1 VGRLCAAEPSARADS
16 KAAMTTLTTVIFTN
30 VVVCFVALVL
40 NFMMQ
45 KTVLLKWLTCGLL
58 TLAILLLV
66 ITYIVAHK

>member
-1 VGRLCAAEPSARADS
+1 
-16 KAAMTTLTTVIFTN
+16 MTTLTTVIFTN

-45 KTVLLKWLTCGLL
+45 KTLLLKWLTCGLL